1 MLTIAIIEDNPA
13 LCEALTDVLAAEGHD
28 VEGFNSAEAFWARG
42 DASPYDVLVLDLN
55 LPGEDGISFARR
67 VRAINPDVGIV
78 MLTARGEPNERRIGY
93 ENGADIY
100 LTKPSSA
107 PELTASVSALA
118 RRLRRNRREEPALV
132 LDGAAMTLSGG
143 AEPVALSAAEVD
155 LLTALLDAPNHR
167 VSISRIAALMGGE
180 VGISKAAIE
189 VRIVRLRKKMMM
201 AGASGQPIK
210 VIRNYGYQLSNQK
223 IAKVTSSPSRGRMPG

>member
-107 PELTASVSALA
+107 PELTASVGALA

-155 LLTALLDAPNHR
+155 LLTAFLDAPNHR

-180 VGISKAAIE
+180 VGI
-189 VRIVRLRKKMMM
+189 VRLRKKMMM

-210 VIRNYGYQLSNQK
+210 VIRNSGYQLSNQK